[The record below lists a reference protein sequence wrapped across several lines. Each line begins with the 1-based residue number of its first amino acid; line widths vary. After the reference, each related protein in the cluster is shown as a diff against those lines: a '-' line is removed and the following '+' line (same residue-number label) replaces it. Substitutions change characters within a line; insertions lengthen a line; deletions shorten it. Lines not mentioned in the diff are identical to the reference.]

1 MGYSINPWVDGVSP
15 PPIADAKAWVA
26 GREFGAERPLL
37 DVCQAV
43 PSYPPAA
50 SLREAVASAVRDDA
64 SALYTPIL
72 GLPALRTALAA
83 YMSNAY
89 GGVDVRPSDVAITAG
104 CNQAFCT
111 VISALAAPGDEVIL
125 PAPWYFNHHMWLQ
138 MQGIRPVV
146 VPFIGAE
153 GASLTPA
160 MLDER
165 VTPRT
170 RAIVVVT
177 PNNPTGAVHSPA
189 ELLALGQFAA
199 ARRIALIVDETYR
212 DFLPEREVPHALFSM
227 PGWRETFVQLYS
239 FSKVYSLTG
248 YRVGSLIAGPR
259 LMQAAEKILDTVTI
273 CPPHVGQLAALHGI
287 EHLADFRAE
296 KRALMADRAQ
306 ALRTVFTANDL
317 RYRLVACGAYFGWVE
332 HPFEDETATAVARRL
347 ADRHDLLCL
356 PGSMFGP
363 GQERYLRFAF
373 ANLDAQAMPLLGE
386 RLRES
391 LA

>member
-1 MGYSINPWVDGVSP
+1 MSYRVNESVRGVSP
-15 PPIADAKAWVA
+15 PPIADARAWVA
-26 GREFGAERPLL
+26 GRVFPPGKPLL

-43 PSYPPAA
+43 PSYPPAE
-50 SLREAVASAVRDDA
+50 SLRAAMAAAVTDGASAF
-64 SALYTPIL
+64 YTAIL
-72 GLPALRTALAA
+72 GLPALREALAGF
-83 YMSNAY
+83 MSNAY
-89 GGVDVRPSDVAITAG
+89 GDADVRAADVAITAG
-104 CNQAFCT
+104 CNQAFCA
-111 VISALAAPGDEVIL
+111 VISALAGPGDEVIL

-146 VPFIGAE
+146 VPFIGE
-153 GASLTPA
+153 QGARLAPD
-160 MLDER
+160 MIDHL

-189 ELLALGQFAA
+189 ELLALYRLAD
-199 ARRIALIVDETYR
+199 ARGLALVVDETYR
-212 DFLPEREVPHALFSM
+212 DFLPEGEPPHALFSER
-227 PGWRETFVQLYS
+227 GWRDTFVQLYS

-248 YRVGSLIAGPR
+248 YRVGSAIAGPR
-259 LMQAAEKILDTVTI
+259 LMESVEKILDTVTI

-287 EHLADFRAE
+287 EHLGDFRAG
-296 KRALMADRAQ
+296 KRALMAERAE
-306 ALRTVFTANDL
+306 ALRSVFRANDL

-332 HPFEDETATAVARRL
+332 HPFEDEAAAVVARRL
-347 ADRHDLLCL
+347 ADDHNLLCL

-373 ANLDAQAMPLLGE
+373 ANLGAEAMPVLAD

-391 LA
+391 L